1 MCAHPRPA
9 QVIARQ
15 VVMDH
20 SLVLILQD
28 AACTKERPCP
38 REGWAGG
45 PGEGGLRSRNHG
57 PRPRGLGWI
66 DARMP
71 SVWRHTPGK
80 VRSTNALN
88 SSRASCCPSLRILA
102 RRE

>member
-1 MCAHPRPA
+1 
-9 QVIARQ
+9 
-15 VVMDH
+15 MDH

-28 AACTKERPCP
+28 TACTKERPCP
-38 REGWAGG
+38 REGREGG
-45 PGEGGLRSRNHG
+45 PGQGGLRPQNRSPRSRG
-57 PRPRGLGWI
+57 QGWT

-71 SVWRHTPGK
+71 SVWRHTPRK